1 MRKVG
6 IVIGAL
12 AGIVVIGIA
21 VFLGYVWFVGG
32 DGTPSEEV
40 SAPTLVAEENQQV
53 YRIDKEQSTVQFFL
67 REDLSG
73 VRTDVIGSTSEVAGD
88 VLVDFNTPSNSAV
101 GTIRVNARTLETD
114 RSMRDRQIRTFILE
128 SSSDEYEF
136 INFEP
141 AEVLNFPESPEIGQ
155 ELQFQI
161 VGNLTIKDTTQSE
174 VWDATVTL
182 VSEDRMEGVATT
194 TVSRGDYNLEI
205 PRVASVANVDEE
217 VQLTIEFVALAVD
230 EETTFA
236 SDETVSTQ

>member
-1 MRKVG
+1 MRKAG
-6 IVIGAL
+6 IVIGAV
-12 AGIVVIGIA
+12 AGIVVSEIA
-21 VFLGYVWFVGG
+21 VFLGYVWFAGG

-40 SAPTLVAEENQQV
+40 SAPTLVAEEHQQV
-53 YRIDKEQSTVQFFL
+53 YRIDKEQSAVQFFL

-73 VRTDVIGSTSEVAGD
+73 VRTDVIGATSEVAGD
-88 VLVDFNTPSNSAV
+88 ILVDFNNPANSSV

-114 RSMRDRQIRTFILE
+114 RSMRDRQIRSFILE
-128 SSSDEYEF
+128 SASDQYEF

-141 AEVLNFPESPEIGQ
+141 TDVLNFPEVPEIGR

-161 VGNLTIKDTTQSE
+161 VGNLTIKDASQSE

-194 TVSRGDYNLEI
+194 TVSRGDYNLNI
-205 PRVASVANVDEE
+205 PNVRSVANVDEE

-230 EETTFA
+230 EETTTA
-236 SDETVSTQ
+236 TDETVDTQ

>member
-6 IVIGAL
+6 TVFGVI
-12 AGIVVIGIA
+12 AGIVLIGITA
-21 VFLGYVWFVGG
+21 FLGYVWFAGG

-40 SAPTLVAEENQQV
+40 SAPTLVAEDNQQV

-73 VRTDVIGSTSEVAGD
+73 VRTDVIGTTSEVAGD
-88 VLVDFNTPSNSAV
+88 ILVDFNNPSNSSV

-114 RSMRDRQIRTFILE
+114 RSMRNRQIRSFILE
-128 SSSDEYEF
+128 SASDEYEF

-141 AEVLNFPESPEIGQ
+141 TDVLNFPEVPEIGE

-161 VGNLTIKDTTQSE
+161 VGDLTIKNTTQSE

-194 TVSRGDYNLEI
+194 TVSRGDYNLNI
-205 PRVASVANVDEE
+205 PNVSSVANVDEE
-217 VQLTIEFVALAVD
+217 VQLTIKFVALAVD
-230 EETTFA
+230 LETTA
-236 SDETVSTQ
+236 ATDEIVDTQ